1 MAKNL
6 IFSFDDMGSKK
17 DAATRAVVRYFARAG
32 SHIVQG
38 DVSPNIKRSSGVSY
52 REMVLTFADSQVV
65 TFSIKQSG
73 DIFQVKL
80 NGKSVPL
87 KHQDDQVAAIGEM
100 VGMMDAGR
108 SKFQAAMAKVRIQ
121 LPDSI
126 RTAAPKL
133 EVALQ
138 EKVNALDEAIAVIKE
153 EITAIGKITYS

>member
-6 IFSFDDMGSKK
+6 IFSFDDMGGKK

-52 REMVLTFADSQVV
+52 REMVLTFTDSQVV

-80 NGKSVPL
+80 NGKIVPL
-87 KHQDDQVAAIGEM
+87 KNQDDQAAAIGEM

-126 RTAAPKL
+126 RTAAPRM

-138 EKVNALDEAIAVIKE
+138 EKSAALDVAIAA
-153 EITAIGKITYS
+153 ITEDIAALA

>member
-6 IFSFDDMGSKK
+6 VFNFDEMGSKK

-52 REMVLTFADSQVV
+52 REMLLTFADSQVV
-65 TFSIKQSG
+65 IFSIKQSG

-80 NGKSVPL
+80 NGKVVPL
-87 KHQDDQVAAIGEM
+87 KQQDDQVAAIGDL
-100 VGMMDAGR
+100 VKMMDAGR
-108 SKFQAAMAKVRIQ
+108 SKFQAAMAKVRIK

-138 EKVNALDEAIAVIKE
+138 EKANALDEAI
-153 EITAIGKITYS
+153 TAIKDDIAALA

>member
-38 DVSPNIKRSSGVSY
+38 DISPNIKRSSCVSY

-80 NGKSVPL
+80 NGRIVPL

-100 VGMMDAGR
+100 VGMMDVGR

-126 RTAAPKL
+126 RTAAPRM

-138 EKVNALDEAIAVIKE
+138 EKSAALDAAIAA
-153 EITAIGKITYS
+153 ITEDIAALA

>member
-80 NGKSVPL
+80 NGKIVPL
-87 KHQDDQVAAIGEM
+87 KHQDDQTAAIGEM

-108 SKFQAAMAKVRIQ
+108 SKFQVAMAKVRIQ

-126 RTAAPKL
+126 RTAAPRM
-133 EVALQ
+133 EIALQ
-138 EKVNALDEAIAVIKE
+138 EKSMALDTAIAMIKDN
-153 EITAIGKITYS
+153 IAALTV

>member
-38 DVSPNIKRSSGVSY
+38 DASPNIKRSSGVSY

-80 NGKSVPL
+80 NGKIMPL
-87 KHQDDQVAAIGEM
+87 KNQEDQVAAIGEM

-108 SKFQAAMAKVRIQ
+108 SKFQAAMAKVRVQ

-126 RTAAPKL
+126 RTAAPRM

-138 EKVNALDEAIAVIKE
+138 EKSAALDAAIAAVEEAIA
-153 EITAIGKITYS
+153 AI